1 VSDDVRLKADV
12 LAALE
17 ARKRELQH
25 ERDMLDAR
33 LEEVCEL
40 IQLTETPKRK
50 PRTARPMF
58 RPVTM
63 VPAEQPTLEDVTS

>member
-1 VSDDVRLKADV
+1 MSDDVRLKADV

-50 PRTARPMF
+50 PRNA

-63 VPAEQPTLEDVTS
+63 IPAEQPTLEDVTP